1 MASLW
6 FIKHGKPM
14 TQNFPDPMV
23 PQPYEVRRVRRETG
37 DTFTL
42 ELTPA
47 AGGAPPAFAPGQ
59 FNMLYAFG
67 AGEVPISISGDPERP
82 GPLVHTLRAVGN
94 VTRALCALK
103 KGGVLGVRGPF
114 GAAWPVADAKGR
126 DVLVIAGG
134 LGLAPLRPAIYQL
147 FNHRAAYGNLE
158 IIYGARTPQDLLYRQ
173 ELEHWRGRFD
183 VRVHVTVDSATQEW
197 RGNVGVV
204 TAIIS
209 RARFD
214 PEHTVAL
221 VCGPGMMMR
230 FTVLE
235 LLSHGLAP
243 SQVFVSME
251 RNMKCGIGLCGHCQW
266 GPFFICKDG
275 PVFRFDRIKDW
286 FERREV

>member
-1 MASLW
+1 M
-6 FIKHGKPM
+6 
-14 TQNFPDPMV
+14 
-23 PQPYEVRRVRRETG
+23 
-37 DTFTL
+37 
-42 ELTPA
+42 
-47 AGGAPPAFAPGQ
+47 
-59 FNMLYAFG
+59 
-67 AGEVPISISGDPERP
+67 
-82 GPLVHTLRAVGN
+82 
-94 VTRALCALK
+94 
-103 KGGVLGVRGPF
+103 
-114 GAAWPVADAKGR
+114 
-126 DVLVIAGG
+126 
-134 LGLAPLRPAIYQL
+134 
-147 FNHRAAYGNLE
+147 
-158 IIYGARTPQDLLYRQ
+158 LYRQ
-173 ELEHWRGRFD
+173 ELERWRGRFD

-235 LLSHGLAP
+235 LLSRGLAP